1 MQDSREIPAVYRAR
15 LFAAFFMLTS
25 MGHIGA
31 VSAQAARSGGGA
43 NAQLMQQ
50 YQQAVGERTQ
60 LQADNAKLKKELDDL
75 KKQLGTVQKQA
86 TASKAGGDRSQAAV
100 TAARAATDRTQK
112 SLDETKGKMQ
122 ELVGR
127 FRETIATLR
136 GVETER
142 TQLQQQLAT
151 SQSRYDKCAETNY
164 ALYQINSEVLDR
176 YAHQG
181 AFSYIERSEPFTRLK
196 RTQIENLVLE
206 YRQRSEE
213 LRVKREQAVKEAAAK
228 AAAAKDPGAKQTAP
242 EGAPSKQP
250 VAEDAA
256 APNKH

>member
-15 LFAAFFMLTS
+15 LFAAFFVLMS
-25 MGHIGA
+25 AGYIGA

-50 YQQAVGERTQ
+50 YQQAVSERTQ
-60 LQADNAKLKKELDDL
+60 LQADNAKIKKELEEL
-75 KKQLGTVQKQA
+75 KKQLGTAQQQA
-86 TASKAGGDRSQAAV
+86 TASKAGVNRSQAAV

-112 SLDETKGKMQ
+112 SFDETRGKMQ

-127 FRETIATLR
+127 FRETITTLR

-142 TQLQQQLAT
+142 GQLQQQLAA
-151 SQSRYDKCAETNY
+151 SQSQYDKCAETNY
-164 ALYQINSEVLDR
+164 ALYQIDSEVLDR

-181 AFSYIERSEPFTRLK
+181 AFSYLERSEPFTQLK

-213 LRVKREQAVKEAAAK
+213 LRVKRVSAVKEA
-228 AAAAKDPGAKQTAP
+228 GAKEP
-242 EGAPSKQP
+242 
-250 VAEDAA
+250 A